1 MLFRA
6 RPEYRYLV
14 IGLLGCV
21 AYVVTASNTVGEVI
35 YVALACSVPAAG
47 YFGTR
52 YLQPRPPAGWMLLTV
67 GFGVVAVTEL
77 LLCIANAVFGFER
90 SLKVLTFGFLLGYA
104 IQLVALFQIVQARS
118 AGRNSRA
125 WLDSLAVAAT
135 VSSAV
140 WLSLY
145 RPLQD
150 AGVSSFLDWFRV
162 LGVAVLGAGLIVMGC
177 RLLFGEGRTGLG
189 FGMLV
194 AGYAFQSIADI
205 SGNFLTQYQYGS
217 RLRVASAIAY
227 VCMGTAVLYPRRQVA
242 RPQRSLGALQREARQ
257 VCTGQAVLAVLLVTT
272 FAIKAIGALPLVVVV
287 VVCVAAAVLLLAFRA
302 RTHSLLN
309 HLANAATNEGQLRL
323 AALVGT
329 AHEAVLLLDPN
340 GIVRYLSPAFNSLF
354 HNNSPLKIDAHIGDI
369 VAHQYPQL
377 QHLAD
382 KVRGSAP
389 GTETTWEGPILKADG
404 TNRTLQITAKNYV
417 ETPGVHGYVYTLLD
431 VTERSQLLEEL
442 RFQAFHDPL
451 TGLATR
457 ARLSD
462 LTSEAIADAEG
473 SSRMPML
480 AVLDLDDFKGVNDSL
495 GHDLGDEL
503 LRAVAHRLLESVP
516 VDTVVARLGG
526 DEFAIMMCVENESLA
541 QHQAQFIADHLSAQP
556 LHAGGGSF
564 ALRASV
570 GVAVYRYGDDS
581 AEMLRRA
588 DIALHEAK
596 RDGKSRVK
604 VFREQMQLTA
614 QAELEF
620 RSDLAQA
627 LRNGELSLVYQP
639 VVSISAGIVCG
650 VEALLRWNHPVR
662 GEVSSQ
668 AFVHIAEQHG
678 FVSDIGQWA
687 LRTACQQAV
696 SWVDAEHL
704 YLSVNISAAQI
715 TDPRLVGAVRNALEE
730 SGLAP
735 FRLVLEVTET
745 MFVGD
750 NSTALKV
757 IEELRLLGVRFALD
771 DFGAGH
777 CSLALLQQMCIDILK
792 IDRSFVTDVANRPQ
806 QRALVMMLLQLAKNL
821 GLSAVGEGAETAAEV
836 EALREMGCDLVQG
849 YWFSQ
854 PLSAGRLN
862 CFLAARH
869 RSAIGA

>member
-1 MLFRA
+1 MLFRV

-14 IGLLGCV
+14 IGLLGCL
-21 AYVVTASNTVGEVI
+21 AYVATASNTVGEVI
-35 YVALACSVPAAG
+35 FVALAGSAPVVG

-52 YLQPRPPAGWMLLTV
+52 NLHPRPPQSWMLLTV
-67 GFGVVAVTEL
+67 GFGVVAVAEL
-77 LLCIANAVFGFER
+77 LLCIANRVFGLEQ

-104 IQLVALFQIVQARS
+104 IQLVALIQIVHARS
-118 AGRNSRA
+118 AGRNSRP
-125 WLDSLAVAAT
+125 WLDSFAVAAA
-135 VSSAV
+135 VFAAV
-140 WLSLY
+140 WVSMY

-162 LGVAVLGAGLIVMGC
+162 LGVAVFGVALILLGC
-177 RLLFGEGRTGLG
+177 RLLFGEGKTGLG
-189 FGMLV
+189 FGVLV
-194 AGYAFQSIADI
+194 VGYALQSIADI
-205 SGNFLTQYQYGS
+205 SANFLPEYQYGS
-217 RLRVASAIAY
+217 RLRVVWAIAY
-227 VCMGTAVLYPRRQVA
+227 VCMGTALLQPGRELA
-242 RPQRSLGALQREARQ
+242 RTARSLGALQREARQ
-257 VCTGQAVLAVLLVTT
+257 VCTAQALLAVLLVTT
-272 FAIKAIGALPLVVVV
+272 FAVKAVGVLPIAVNAVVWIT
-287 VVCVAAAVLLLAFRA
+287 AIALLLAFRA

-309 HLANAATNEGQLRL
+309 HLAKAATNEGQLRL

-329 AHEAVLLLDPN
+329 AHEAVLLLEPN
-340 GIVRYLSPAFNSLF
+340 GIVRYLSPAFKSLF
-354 HNNSPLKIDAHIGDI
+354 HQNSALKINGHIGGI
-369 VAHQYPQL
+369 VAQQYPQL
-377 QHLAD
+377 QRLAEN
-382 KVRGSAP
+382 VRGSAP
-389 GTETTWEGPILKADG
+389 GTETTWEGPIVNADG
-404 TNRTLQITAKNYV
+404 TSRTLQITAKNHV
-417 ETPGVHGYVYTLLD
+417 ETLGVNGYVYTMLD
-431 VTERSQLLEEL
+431 ITERSQLLEEL
-442 RFQAFHDPL
+442 RFQAFHDSL

-457 ARLSD
+457 SRLGD
-462 LTSEAIADAEG
+462 LTSEAIADADG
-473 SSRMPML
+473 SSQVPML
-480 AVLDLDDFKGVNDSL
+480 VVLDLDDFKGVNDSL

-503 LRAVAHRLLESVP
+503 LRAVAYRLLESVP

-541 QHQAQFIADHLSAQP
+541 QHQAQFIVDHLSAQP

-570 GVAVYRYGDDS
+570 GVAVYRVGDDS

-627 LRNGELSLVYQP
+627 LKNGELSLVYQP
-639 VVSISAGIVCG
+639 VVSISAGVVRG

-662 GEVSSQ
+662 GEVSRQ

-687 LRTACQQAV
+687 LRTACEQAV

-715 TDPRLVGAVRNALEE
+715 TDRRLVGAVRDALEE

-750 NSTALKV
+750 NRTAIKV

-792 IDRSFVTDVANRPQ
+792 IDRSFVTDVASQPQ
-806 QRALVMMLLQLAKNL
+806 QRALLTMLLQLANNL

-836 EALREMGCDLVQG
+836 EALRELGCDLVQG

-854 PLSAGRLN
+854 PLSAEQLTD
-862 CFLAARH
+862 FLAARH